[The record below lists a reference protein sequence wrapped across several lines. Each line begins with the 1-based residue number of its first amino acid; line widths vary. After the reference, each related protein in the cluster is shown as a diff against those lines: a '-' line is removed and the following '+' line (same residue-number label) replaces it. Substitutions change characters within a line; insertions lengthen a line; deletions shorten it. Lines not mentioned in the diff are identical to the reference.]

1 MQCDVDHPTQ
11 TLADLMTLREHRG
24 QNLRGLKVAM
34 TWAYAPSY
42 ARPLSVPQGVATL
55 FPRFGMDVVLAHP
68 PGFELMPEVLVKA
81 EEAARAAG
89 STITYVDSMEEA
101 FADADV
107 VYPKSWGRLD
117 AFTDNSKALAESG
130 AYADWICD
138 EAQDR
143 AREAG
148 RPLHALP
155 AGRPG
160 PRGDGR
166 GHRRAA
172 LGRVGRGREPDA
184 HGEGADGADD
194 GRLRAVEMSGKR
206 AVVAIGGNSLIRDKT
221 HQTVRDQYIA
231 AGETCWHV
239 ASMIKDGWDVV
250 IGHGNG
256 PQVGFILRRSEL
268 AAHELHEVPLDVCGA
283 DSQGA
288 IGYAL
293 VQNLESDFRRLG
305 LDRHAVAVVTQMEV
319 AADDPAF
326 AHPTKPIGSF
336 MDEATAAQ
344 RRERDGWDVVEDAGR
359 GWRRV
364 VASPAPL
371 RIVEED
377 AIRSLVEDGFVVI
390 AAGGGGIPVV
400 ADADGNLSGVAAVID
415 KDLACALLATR
426 IGAELLLITTAVEQ
440 VALDYGTPEQRPV
453 GRMTLAEAKERLAE
467 GRHFA
472 AGSMAP
478 KIEAVIQFLE
488 HGGTTAIITDPGNVE
503 RALAGETGTWIVAR
517 VRSSS
522 LIGSSPRRPRLRPRC
537 PSCSVAG
544 DLMES
549 RRRAGGRR
557 RGNRSIPRR

>member
-1 MQCDVDHPTQ
+1 
-11 TLADLMTLREHRG
+11 
-24 QNLRGLKVAM
+24 
-34 TWAYAPSY
+34 
-42 ARPLSVPQGVATL
+42 
-55 FPRFGMDVVLAHP
+55 
-68 PGFELMPEVLVKA
+68 
-81 EEAARAAG
+81 
-89 STITYVDSMEEA
+89 
-101 FADADV
+101 
-107 VYPKSWGRLD
+107 
-117 AFTDNSKALAESG
+117 
-130 AYADWICD
+130 
-138 EAQDR
+138 
-143 AREAG
+143 
-148 RPLHALP
+148 
-155 AGRPG
+155 
-160 PRGDGR
+160 
-166 GHRRAA
+166 
-172 LGRVGRGREPDA
+172 
-184 HGEGADGADD
+184 
-194 GRLRAVEMSGKR
+194 MSGRR
-206 AVVAIGGNSLIRDKT
+206 AVVAIGGNSLIKDKT

-326 AHPTKPIGSF
+326 SHPTKPIGSF

-377 AIRSLVEDGFVVI
+377 AIRRLVEDGFVVI

-400 ADADGNLSGVAAVID
+400 ADAEGNLSGVAAVID

-440 VALDYGTPEQRPV
+440 VALDFGTPEQRPV
-453 GRMTLAEAKERLAE
+453 ARMTLAEAKERLAE

-478 KIEAVIQFLE
+478 KIQAVIQFLE
-488 HGGTTAIITDPGNVE
+488 RGGATALITDPGSVE
-503 RALAGETGTWIVAR
+503 RALAGETGTWIVA
-517 VRSSS
+517 
-522 LIGSSPRRPRLRPRC
+522 
-537 PSCSVAG
+537 A
-544 DLMES
+544 
-549 RRRAGGRR
+549 
-557 RGNRSIPRR
+557 